1 MTKFYFQNSSL
12 SFIKETIFASN
23 VEAASIVPVTSL
35 SRDLEK
41 KACQETLRK
50 F

>member
-23 VEAASIVPVTSL
+23 VEAVWIVTVTSV
-35 SRDLEK
+35 SRDLE
-41 KACQETLRK
+41 
-50 F
+50 